1 VRFAAP
7 SVICP
12 RCGHESP
19 PSGAG
24 RFMTCAKCGMSID
37 AQADER
43 QQAVRGRVKEKPEIE
58 IDPSLPYTPSKF
70 PLLLSLAALVA
81 VLGIAVGLIVYVRTR
96 PPELSDKERT
106 NLQAVKQ
113 MQQAFRTLWDATPDV
128 HQSIACRHLE
138 EVVARPCKST
148 VDVSLL
154 AIDVAV
160 LALAQRDSPFA
171 CVNAVTVFLESRVL
185 AKCD

>member
-1 VRFAAP
+1 
-7 SVICP
+7 
-12 RCGHESP
+12 
-19 PSGAG
+19 
-24 RFMTCAKCGMSID
+24 MTCAKCGMSID

-70 PLLLSLAALVA
+70 PLIRALVA
-81 VLGIAVGLIVYVRTR
+81 FTVVLGLVVGAIVYVRTR

-113 MQQAFRTLWDATPDV
+113 MQEAFRTLWDATPAV

-154 AIDVAV
+154 AIDQAV
-160 LALAQRDSPFA
+160 MALALPESPFQ
-171 CVNAVTVFLESRVL
+171 CVDAVTAYLESRVA